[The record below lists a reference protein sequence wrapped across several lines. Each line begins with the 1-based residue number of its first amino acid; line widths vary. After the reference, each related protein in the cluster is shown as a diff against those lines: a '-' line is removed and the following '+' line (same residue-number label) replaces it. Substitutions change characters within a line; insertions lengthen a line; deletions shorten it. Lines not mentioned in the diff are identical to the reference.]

1 MQERELACTKRKA
14 MNAYMHI
21 IPHLLPQVKSS
32 RTDEHRRELCRATHK
47 KKRALIQTCYA
58 ANNYLH
64 GAVPATEKN
73 MMEKRKENLEMKRT
87 NESEW
92 KCKGRRDC
100 GMIVVH
106 GPRSTDDYVAVVGR
120 PMWEHRIGISGPQLG
135 RCITAHDAISS
146 HTCGHVAPEALTLLL
161 LIHLQEGN
169 IYQLNRHR
177 TFLST
182 RWNINFR
189 IT

>member
-1 MQERELACTKRKA
+1 MQDNEC
-14 MNAYMHI
+14 MMHI
-21 IPHLLPQVKSS
+21 LYIPHLLPQVKSS

-92 KCKGRRDC
+92 KCKGRQ
-100 GMIVVH
+100 VH
-106 GPRSTDDYVAVVGR
+106 NGP
-120 PMWEHRIGISGPQLG
+120 
-135 RCITAHDAISS
+135 
-146 HTCGHVAPEALTLLL
+146 
-161 LIHLQEGN
+161 
-169 IYQLNRHR
+169 
-177 TFLST
+177 
-182 RWNINFR
+182 
-189 IT
+189 